1 MTVLMILQR
10 PLNLHTHNAILIAA
24 SPLLMVVPFVLS
36 ADAGVGFLTFFIGA
50 LLLGV
55 ALTSTSPRRPVPLSA
70 HRGLELALGISLI
83 LVGLI
88 GAAFDGASFVTI
100 FLVGFGAAQ
109 IALTAATRY
118 TARGA

>member
-1 MTVLMILQR
+1 MILQR
-10 PLNLHTHNAILIAA
+10 PLTLHAHNAILIAV

-36 ADAGVGFLTFFIGA
+36 ADPGVGFLTFFVGA
-50 LLLGV
+50 VLLGV
-55 ALTSTSPRRPVPLSA
+55 ALTSTSPRRAVPLHA
-70 HRGLELALGISLI
+70 HKGLELALGISLVLI
-83 LVGLI
+83 GTFGGLI
-88 GAAFDGASFVTI
+88 DGVSAVTV

>member
-1 MTVLMILQR
+1 MILHR
-10 PLNLHTHNAILIAA
+10 PLTLHTHNAILIAA
-24 SPLLMVVPFVLS
+24 SPLLMIVPFVLS
-36 ADAGVGFLTFFIGA
+36 ADPGIGFLTFFIGA
-50 LLLGV
+50 FLLGV

-83 LVGLI
+83 LVGISGALI
-88 GAAFDGASFVTI
+88 DGASAVTI

-109 IALTAATRY
+109 IALTTATRY

>member
-1 MTVLMILQR
+1 MTLSR

-24 SPLLMVVPFVLS
+24 SPLLMVVPFMLS

-50 LLLGV
+50 ILLGV
-55 ALTSTSPRRPVPLSA
+55 ALTSTSPRRPVPLHA
-70 HRGLELALGISLI
+70 HRGLELAIGISL
-83 LVGLI
+83 LLI
-88 GAAFDGASFVTI
+88 GISGAVIDGVSATTI